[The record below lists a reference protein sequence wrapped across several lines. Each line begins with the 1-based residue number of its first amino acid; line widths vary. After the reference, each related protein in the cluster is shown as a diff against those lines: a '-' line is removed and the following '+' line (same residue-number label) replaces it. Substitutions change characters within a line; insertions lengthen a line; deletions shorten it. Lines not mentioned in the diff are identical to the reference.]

1 MTVSEIQKQQQAD
14 LHARLWSIANTLR
27 GTMEAYD
34 FKNYILGLIFYRYLS
49 ENVEQRVAK
58 LLEED
63 GISYEEAWQDEE
75 YREALSEEL
84 ISDIGYFIEPTY
96 LFSSLLRLIE
106 ERTFDI
112 EALQGAINNITES
125 TIGHES
131 QQDFDHLFDDMDL
144 TSSKLGRDVKSRSAL
159 IAKVIADIADIPF
172 AYENSEIDVLG
183 DAYEYLIGQF
193 AANAGKKAG
202 EFYTPQQVSKILA
215 KIVTAGKKD
224 LKNVYDPTCG
234 SGSLLLRVGREA
246 NVRKFYGQELTATT
260 YNLARMNM
268 LLHGVNYM
276 NFDIRNDDTIEH
288 PHHLDERFEAI
299 VANPPYSAKWS
310 GDAKFLDDERFSA
323 YGKLAPKS
331 KADFTFIQ
339 HMIYQLDDK
348 GTMAVVLPHGVLF
361 RGAAEGVIRKYLIEE
376 RNVLDAVIGLPANIF
391 YGTSIPT
398 VILVFKKCR
407 EHNEDILFI
416 DASNEFDKG
425 KNQNVLTE
433 EHVNKIVET
442 YLNREMIDKYSYVAT
457 LDEVKENDYNLNI
470 PRYVD
475 TFEEEEPVDLQ
486 AVSQRIAEI
495 DQEIAQIDEELAS
508 YLKELGL

>member
-84 ISDIGYFIEPTY
+84 ISDIGYFIEPKY

-106 ERTFDI
+106 ERMFDI

-159 IAKVIADIADIPF
+159 IAKVMADIADIPF
-172 AYENSEIDVLG
+172 SYENSEIDVLG

-202 EFYTPQQVSKILA
+202 EFYTPQPVSKILA

-288 PHHLDERFEAI
+288 PQHLDERFEAI

-361 RGAAEGVIRKYLIEE
+361 RGAAEGVIRQYLIEE

-416 DASNEFDKG
+416 DASNEFEKG
-425 KNQNVLTE
+425 KNQNILTE
-433 EHVNKIVET
+433 AHVNKIVQT
-442 YLNREMIDKYSYVAT
+442 YLNRETIDKYSYVAT

-495 DQEIAQIDEELAS
+495 DREIAQIDEELSS